1 MEYRQLGNSGLTVS
15 VVGLGCNNFGGNRVD
30 APNGNV
36 YGQMDM
42 EQTRAVVDAAFDCGV
57 TFFDTADAYGK
68 GGSEQFLGEIL
79 KDRRHQVVLGTK
91 FGANMA
97 DRHDMALGSRRY
109 IRQSVEGSLKRLQT
123 DYIDLYQMHWQDP
136 RTPIEETLAA
146 LDELVKEGKV
156 RYLGHSH
163 FSGWEVADADWIAK
177 TKNYE
182 RFVSAQNYYSLLHRV
197 AEDELIPACERFGV
211 GLLPYFPLENGL
223 LTGKYKR
230 GQPLPQTNR
239 VAAGRQI
246 GDAMFDLLES
256 LEAFARERGVT
267 LLDLAIGGL
276 AGKKVVSSV
285 IAGATKPEQI
295 RGNAAASAWKPT
307 AEDIAELARLTK
319 PAPTGGH

>member
-1 MEYRQLGNSGLTVS
+1 MDYRQLGNSGLTVS
-15 VVGLGCNNFGGNRVD
+15 VVGLGCNNFGGNPVD

-36 YGQMDM
+36 YGVMDL

-79 KDRRHQVVLGTK
+79 KDRRHQVVFGTK

-109 IRQSVEGSLKRLQT
+109 IRQAVEGSLKRLQT
-123 DYIDLYQMHWQDP
+123 DYIDLYQMHWQCP
-136 RTPIEETLAA
+136 RTPIAETLAA

-163 FSGWEVADADWIAK
+163 FTGWETADADWTAR

-182 RFVSAQNYYSLLHRV
+182 RFVSAQNYYSLLHRA
-197 AEDELIPACERFGV
+197 AEDELVPACQRFGV

-230 GQPLPQTNR
+230 GQPLPESNR
-239 VAAGRQI
+239 LAARRQI
-246 GDAMFDLLES
+246 GEPIFDV
-256 LEAFARERGVT
+256 LEALEDFARERGVT

-276 AGKKVVSSV
+276 AGNTVVSSV

-295 RGNAAASAWKPT
+295 RANAAAGNWKPT
-307 AEDIAELARLTK
+307 AKDMAELARLTK
-319 PAPTGGH
+319 AAPTGR